1 MGRHQFGPGGHQ
13 NYKVVV
19 GHEGQRRTYSRK
31 YNQNYAMITNNG
43 NELLLLSKPVLK
55 LSHFTN
61 RLRSFINMIA
71 SITLVRRPGKWK
83 VLKTH
88 TSKVVISLI

>member
-31 YNQNYAMITNNG
+31 YNHNYAMISNGGDGLKILLERFYCQDQRLLESPVIYVKTLYSCNNLLFY
-43 NELLLLSKPVLK
+43 ELMK
-55 LSHFTN
+55 L
-61 RLRSFINMIA
+61 
-71 SITLVRRPGKWK
+71 V
-83 VLKTH
+83 
-88 TSKVVISLI
+88 

>member
-43 NELLLLSKPVLK
+43 NKLLFIKDCQ
-55 LSHFTN
+55 N
-61 RLRSFINMIA
+61 RLKFVSC
-71 SITLVRRPGKWK
+71 PE
-83 VLKTH
+83 
-88 TSKVVISLI
+88 LI